1 MITGL
6 IVQSHNLIDYICK
19 DGNRR
24 KMLQCRVCGLLPAPR
39 PLLSAPSPKPYNA
52 RPLPSGTGNPQ
63 AWGI

>member
-24 KMLQCRVCGLLPAPR
+24 KMLQCRVCGLL
-39 PLLSAPSPKPYNA
+39 SAPSPKPYNA

-63 AWGI
+63 AWVI